1 MGNHTIAQRMFHHDP
16 AVMLYAPLRT
26 AIYQDARGRTRFAV
40 AHQPSTQFASFGNRE
55 IAEVAI
61 ELDGKLATLLRH
73 LRAPVPPALEAGM
86 AEPGG
91 LR

>member
-1 MGNHTIAQRMFHHDP
+1 MGDHTIAQRMFHHDP

-40 AHQPSTQFASFGNRE
+40 DQPSTQFASFGNRE
-55 IAEVAI
+55 IAEVGI